1 VDVRKPTWTSSSFL
15 LYLGALTVLSAA
27 ISALAY
33 LSGQY
38 GKGAYAAWTLLPL
51 AVLYAVSFMFLRR
64 GEWIAAGV
72 FAFAGLTMLTAFV
85 AAVEAWWGWLPKAS
99 GSAFGGWHWGA
110 LLLVAIIFVGAL
122 VDLRIFRFPLL
133 VLYATFT
140 SWYFVTDLLS
150 GGGSWSAVL
159 TLGFG
164 FLFLLVGT
172 AVDRG
177 PRRPYGFWV
186 HVSAGLLTGGAL
198 LYWWH
203 SGDTDWALVAASG
216 VVFVGIAKGTG
227 RSSWAV
233 FGAGGF
239 LAAFGHF
246 SSEWAGQGFLSVLTP
261 SRDWVPPLV
270 FGCVGFF
277 LVLLGLA
284 LGRGRRGAAPVLP
297 AE

>member
-1 VDVRKPTWTSSSFL
+1 MDVRKPIWTSSSFL
-15 LYLGALTVLSAA
+15 LYVGGLTVLSAA
-27 ISALAY
+27 IAALAY

-38 GKGAYAAWTLLPL
+38 GQGAYAGWTLLPL
-51 AVLYAVSFMFLRR
+51 VVLYAVSFMFLRR

-72 FAFAGLTMLTAFV
+72 FAFGGLTMLAAFV
-85 AAVEAWWGWLPKAS
+85 GAVESWRGWLPKS
-99 GSAFGGWHWGA
+99 ISSAFGGWHWGA
-110 LLLVAIIFVGAL
+110 LLLAVIVFVGAI

-140 SWYFVTDLLS
+140 GWYFVTDLLS

-159 TLGFG
+159 TLLIGFVY
-164 FLFLLVGT
+164 LFVGV
-172 AVDRG
+172 AIDRG

-186 HVSAGLLTGGAL
+186 QLTAGLLIGGAL

-203 SGDTDWALVAASG
+203 SGDTDWALVAATG
-216 VVFVGIAKGTG
+216 VVFIGIARSTR

-233 FGAGGF
+233 LGTAGF

-246 SSEWAGQGFLSVLTP
+246 ADEWAHQSFVSVLTP
-261 SRDWVPPLV
+261 SRDWGPPLV
-270 FGCVGFF
+270 FGIVGFF

-284 LGRGRRGAAPVLP
+284 LGRGSRGGAAALP
-297 AE
+297 PQ